1 MEETK
6 VSKREWV
13 KTAAII
19 FLAILLVLTFFSNT
33 IMNATLPE
41 VAAQQIEG
49 GTINAK
55 IRGSGTVGANETY
68 DVTINQTRKIA
79 SVLVKVGQSVN
90 AGDTLFL
97 LEAQESDE
105 VKAAQDELD
114 QLELSYEK
122 SLIDAGNNSAKENHE
137 VQKARDAYNEALAIY
152 HQYSTMDATRLASE
166 QAKAD
171 AAQKAAQANY
181 DSLQEQYTTASSD
194 KTYTDAQAAVTEQTA
209 NIKNYESQVEDYD
222 TQIKDLDNGA
232 STTLSIQ
239 RQIDDKKTE
248 LAQANS
254 DLSRDNVL
262 YQTDYEALKGFVRE
276 VNPSADDT
284 LVENTAAAW
293 AKDTA
298 TLASELIKKYPDLA
312 ENDPDSTVSSS
323 DGGGGTTAFASKTK
337 AEVKAKKWALA
348 YTTITADNEKIKALQ
363 TELDRLNQDYANA
376 QGTVSENRQKL
387 VDKRD
392 EAYRKRNESQNLLNN
407 AQNIVNQYDNNLKA
421 LKASVDQ
428 AKSTLTAAQEAATKL
443 QNAST
448 AAETVKSTKASLE
461 ELLFNQQ
468 LGDSSSLDMQ
478 AAKETIEKKRKALE
492 ELTANADELEVTAK
506 VGGVVASIEV
516 TAGNSIGPDTPLAK
530 LNVADRGYT
539 IKISVTAEQAK
550 RVKVGDKADVVN
562 YWGGNVEAVLE
573 NIARDPN
580 TSGNNLL
587 VFKLTGDVDPD
598 TNLTLSIGQK
608 SASYDALVPNSAVR
622 TDNNGTFVL
631 ALTSKSTPLSTR
643 YTATRVPVQVLAQDD
658 TMSAISGIGAGEF
671 VITTSTKPIEAGTQ
685 VKLADN
691 G

>member
-137 VQKARDAYNEALAIY
+137 VQKARDAYNEALALY
-152 HQYSTMDATRLASE
+152 HQYSTVDASQLA
-166 QAKAD
+166 
-171 AAQKAAQANY
+171 
-181 DSLQEQYTTASSD
+181 
-194 KTYTDAQAAVTEQTA
+194 
-209 NIKNYESQVEDYD
+209 
-222 TQIKDLDNGA
+222 
-232 STTLSIQ
+232 
-239 RQIDDKKTE
+239 
-248 LAQANS
+248 
-254 DLSRDNVL
+254 
-262 YQTDYEALKGFVRE
+262 
-276 VNPSADDT
+276 
-284 LVENTAAAW
+284 
-293 AKDTA
+293 
-298 TLASELIKKYPDLA
+298 A
-312 ENDPDSTVSSS
+312 E
-323 DGGGGTTAFASKTK
+323 KTK
-337 AEVKAKKWALA
+337 AEQQLTLLQQASKVAQEQYDARTAEKSNLENQASELKAQTASLRTILDKQGELDAANNTLKQDEIQYINDYNRVLTIAGQDAQVAMSYARYPETLA
-348 YTTITADNEKIKALQ
+348 QKLEDTDLNGVSTTSVNSVSPLTEDDNTGAGTNPSGGTTITTDPRLKRAQEMAKAYITIATDREKVNSLQ
-363 TELDRLNQDYANA
+363 TEVNRLVEDTSGINSVYEANA
-376 QGTVSENRQKL
+376 MYQSTLSGYNQIQQQLATFDAETQGLKQAADAAAQAVTDQQAVVQKL
-387 VDKRD
+387 TD
-392 EAYRKRNESQNLLNN
+392 AGS
-407 AQNIVNQYDNNLKA
+407 
-421 LKASVDQ
+421 
-428 AKSTLTAAQEAATKL
+428 
-443 QNAST
+443 

-468 LGDSSSLDMQ
+468 LGDSSYLDMQ
-478 AAKETIEKKRKALE
+478 AAKETIEKKKEALAK
-492 ELTANADELEVTAK
+492 LTANADELEVKAK

-587 VFKLTGDVDPD
+587 VFKLTGDVDPN

>member
-79 SVLVKVGQSVN
+79 SVLVKVGQTVN

-97 LEAQESDE
+97 LESQESDE

-122 SLIDAGNNSAKENHE
+122 SLIEAGNTSAKENHE

-209 NIKNYESQVEDYD
+209 NVKSLKASIDEYTQKLRELQTGAPTKTVEQVNTEIQAANDELNRLLTANAAAIAEHEANYKRLSTLAGGRDEVMAAYCNMSDEELAKALGSYTGGETGKDGTVITPATANTDDARAVKAAYAALKDYYAAKSA
-222 TQIKDLDNGA
+222 QEERL
-232 STTLSIQ
+232 TTLQAELEVAQKYTTTAQTIQ
-239 RQIDDKKTE
+239 Q
-248 LAQANS
+248 
-254 DLSRDNVL
+254 
-262 YQTDYEALKGFVRE
+262 YQGKL
-276 VNPSADDT
+276 
-284 LVENTAAAW
+284 NTATY
-293 AKDTA
+293 DLNTA
-298 TLASELIKKYPDLA
+298 
-312 ENDPDSTVSSS
+312 
-323 DGGGGTTAFASKTK
+323 
-337 AEVKAKKWALA
+337 
-348 YTTITADNEKIKALQ
+348 
-363 TELDRLNQDYANA
+363 
-376 QGTVSENRQKL
+376 
-387 VDKRD
+387 
-392 EAYRKRNESQNLLNN
+392 QNTLNN

-448 AAETVKSTKASLE
+448 AAETVKSTKSALE
-461 ELLFNQQ
+461 ELLFTQQ
-468 LGDSSSLDMQ
+468 LGDSSYLDMQ
-478 AAKETIEKKRKALE
+478 AAKENIEKKKEALAK
-492 ELTANADELEVTAK
+492 LTANADELEVKAK
-506 VGGVVASIEV
+506 VGGVIASIEV

-587 VFKLTGDVDPD
+587 VFKLTGDVDPN

>member
-79 SVLVKVGQSVN
+79 SVLVKVGQTVN

-137 VQKARDAYNEALAIY
+137 VQKARDAYNEALALY
-152 HQYSTMDATRLASE
+152 HQYSTVDASQLA
-166 QAKAD
+166 
-171 AAQKAAQANY
+171 
-181 DSLQEQYTTASSD
+181 
-194 KTYTDAQAAVTEQTA
+194 
-209 NIKNYESQVEDYD
+209 
-222 TQIKDLDNGA
+222 
-232 STTLSIQ
+232 
-239 RQIDDKKTE
+239 
-248 LAQANS
+248 
-254 DLSRDNVL
+254 
-262 YQTDYEALKGFVRE
+262 
-276 VNPSADDT
+276 
-284 LVENTAAAW
+284 
-293 AKDTA
+293 
-298 TLASELIKKYPDLA
+298 A
-312 ENDPDSTVSSS
+312 E
-323 DGGGGTTAFASKTK
+323 KTK
-337 AEVKAKKWALA
+337 AEQQLTLLQQASKVAQEQYDARTAEKSNLENQASELKAQTASLRTILDKQGELDAANNTLKQDEIQYINDYNRVLTIAGQDAQVAMSYARYPETLA
-348 YTTITADNEKIKALQ
+348 QKLEDTDLNGVSTTSVNSVSPLTEDDNTGAGTNPSGGTTITTDPRLKRAQEMATAYITIATDREKVNSLQ
-363 TELDRLNQDYANA
+363 TEVNRLVEDTSGINSVYEANA
-376 QGTVSENRQKL
+376 MYQSTLSGYNQIQQQLATFDAETQGLKQAADAAAQAVTDQQAVVQKL
-387 VDKRD
+387 TD
-392 EAYRKRNESQNLLNN
+392 AGS
-407 AQNIVNQYDNNLKA
+407 
-421 LKASVDQ
+421 
-428 AKSTLTAAQEAATKL
+428 
-443 QNAST
+443 

-461 ELLFNQQ
+461 ELLFTQQ
-468 LGDSSSLDMQ
+468 LGDSSYLDMQ
-478 AAKETIEKKRKALE
+478 AAKENIEKKKEALAK
-492 ELTANADELEVTAK
+492 LTANADELEVKAK
-506 VGGVVASIEV
+506 VGGVIASIEV

-580 TSGNNLL
+580 TSGNSLL
-587 VFKLTGDVDPD
+587 VFKLTGDVDPN

-658 TMSAISGIGAGEF
+658 TMSAVSGIGAGEF

>member
-97 LEAQESDE
+97 LESQESDE

-122 SLIDAGNNSAKENHE
+122 SLIDAGNTSAKENHE

-209 NIKNYESQVEDYD
+209 NVKSLKASIDEYTQKLRELQTGAPTKTESEVTAEIGQVQTQLETLLSQNATNIALYETSYLRLSELAGGRADVMKAYYDMPDEQLLEALGKGATQVDVDNIHKAYEN
-222 TQIKDLDNGA
+222 LDNYYTQKA
-232 STTLSIQ
+232 KLDAQMTTL
-239 RQIDDKKTE
+239 REE
-248 LAQANS
+248 LKAAQEYTSTAQAIQE
-254 DLSRDNVL
+254 
-262 YQTDYEALKGFVRE
+262 YQNKL
-276 VNPSADDT
+276 
-284 LVENTAAAW
+284 NTATY
-293 AKDTA
+293 DLNTA
-298 TLASELIKKYPDLA
+298 
-312 ENDPDSTVSSS
+312 
-323 DGGGGTTAFASKTK
+323 
-337 AEVKAKKWALA
+337 
-348 YTTITADNEKIKALQ
+348 
-363 TELDRLNQDYANA
+363 
-376 QGTVSENRQKL
+376 
-387 VDKRD
+387 
-392 EAYRKRNESQNLLNN
+392 QNTLNN

-421 LKASVDQ
+421 LKESVDQ

-443 QNAST
+443 QNAAT
-448 AAETVKSTKASLE
+448 AAETVKSTKSALE
-461 ELLFNQQ
+461 ELLFTQQ
-468 LGDSSSLDMQ
+468 LGDSSYLDMQ
-478 AAKETIEKKRKALE
+478 AAKENIEKKKEALAK
-492 ELTANADELEVTAK
+492 LTANADELEVKAK

-587 VFKLTGDVDPD
+587 VFKLTGDVDPN

>member
-97 LEAQESDE
+97 LESQESDE

-209 NIKNYESQVEDYD
+209 NVKSLKASIDEYTQKLRELQTGAPTKTVDQVQSEIDAANTELTKLLKDNATALAMHEANYKRLSALAGGRNEVMAAYCTMTDEELAKALGSYTGGETGNDGTVITPATVNTDDARAVKAAYAALKDYYAAKSA
-222 TQIKDLDNGA
+222 QEERL
-232 STTLSIQ
+232 TTLQAELEVAQKYTTTAQTIQ
-239 RQIDDKKTE
+239 Q
-248 LAQANS
+248 
-254 DLSRDNVL
+254 
-262 YQTDYEALKGFVRE
+262 YQSKL
-276 VNPSADDT
+276 
-284 LVENTAAAW
+284 NTATY
-293 AKDTA
+293 DLNTA
-298 TLASELIKKYPDLA
+298 
-312 ENDPDSTVSSS
+312 
-323 DGGGGTTAFASKTK
+323 
-337 AEVKAKKWALA
+337 
-348 YTTITADNEKIKALQ
+348 
-363 TELDRLNQDYANA
+363 
-376 QGTVSENRQKL
+376 
-387 VDKRD
+387 
-392 EAYRKRNESQNLLNN
+392 QNTLNN

-448 AAETVKSTKASLE
+448 AAETVKSTKSALE
-461 ELLFNQQ
+461 ELLFTQQ
-468 LGDSSSLDMQ
+468 LGDSSYLDMQ
-478 AAKETIEKKRKALE
+478 AAKENIEKKKEALAK
-492 ELTANADELEVTAK
+492 LTANADELEVKAK
-506 VGGVVASIEV
+506 VGGVIASIEV

-587 VFKLTGDVDPD
+587 VFKLTGDVDPN

-658 TMSAISGIGAGEF
+658 TMSAVSGIGAGEF

>member
-122 SLIDAGNNSAKENHE
+122 SLIDAGNTSAKENHE

-194 KTYTDAQAAVTEQTA
+194 KTYTDAQAAVSEQTA
-209 NIKNYESQVEDYD
+209 NVKSLKASIDEYTQKLRELQTGAPTKTVDQVQSEIDAANTELTKLLKDNATALAMHEANYKRLSALAGGRNEVMAAYCTMTDEELAKALGSYTGGETGNDGTVITPATVNTDDARAVKAAYAALKDYYAAKSA
-222 TQIKDLDNGA
+222 QEERL
-232 STTLSIQ
+232 TTLQ
-239 RQIDDKKTE
+239 AE
-248 LAQANS
+248 LEVAQKYTTTAQT
-254 DLSRDNVL
+254 VQQ
-262 YQTDYEALKGFVRE
+262 YQSKL
-276 VNPSADDT
+276 
-284 LVENTAAAW
+284 NTATY
-293 AKDTA
+293 D
-298 TLASELIKKYPDLA
+298 
-312 ENDPDSTVSSS
+312 
-323 DGGGGTTAFASKTK
+323 
-337 AEVKAKKWALA
+337 
-348 YTTITADNEKIKALQ
+348 LQ
-363 TELDRLNQDYANA
+363 TA
-376 QGTVSENRQKL
+376 QNT
-387 VDKRD
+387 
-392 EAYRKRNESQNLLNN
+392 LNN

-443 QNAST
+443 QNAAT
-448 AAETVKSTKASLE
+448 AAETVKSTKSALE

-468 LGDSSSLDMQ
+468 LGDSSYLDMQ
-478 AAKETIEKKRKALE
+478 AAKENIEKKKEALAK
-492 ELTANADELEVTAK
+492 LTANADELEVTAK

-587 VFKLTGDVDPD
+587 VFKLTGDVDPN

>member
-97 LEAQESDE
+97 LESQESDE

-122 SLIDAGNNSAKENHE
+122 SLIDAGNTSAKENHE
-137 VQKARDAYNEALAIY
+137 VQKARDAYNEALALY
-152 HQYSTMDATRLASE
+152 HQYSTVDASQLA
-166 QAKAD
+166 
-171 AAQKAAQANY
+171 
-181 DSLQEQYTTASSD
+181 
-194 KTYTDAQAAVTEQTA
+194 
-209 NIKNYESQVEDYD
+209 
-222 TQIKDLDNGA
+222 
-232 STTLSIQ
+232 
-239 RQIDDKKTE
+239 
-248 LAQANS
+248 
-254 DLSRDNVL
+254 
-262 YQTDYEALKGFVRE
+262 
-276 VNPSADDT
+276 
-284 LVENTAAAW
+284 
-293 AKDTA
+293 
-298 TLASELIKKYPDLA
+298 A
-312 ENDPDSTVSSS
+312 E
-323 DGGGGTTAFASKTK
+323 KTK
-337 AEVKAKKWALA
+337 AEQQLTLLQQASKVAQEQYDARTAEKSNLENQASELKAQTASLRTILDKQGELDAANNTLKQDEIQYINDYNRVLTIAGQDAQVAMSYARYPETLA
-348 YTTITADNEKIKALQ
+348 QKLEDTDLNGVSTTSVNSVSPLTEDDNTGAGTNPSGGTTITTDPRLKRAQEMAKAYITIATDREKVNSLQ
-363 TELDRLNQDYANA
+363 TEVNRLVEDTSGVNSVYEANA
-376 QGTVSENRQKL
+376 MYQSTLSGYNQIQQQLATFDAETQGLKQAADAAAQAVTDQQAVVQKL
-387 VDKRD
+387 TD
-392 EAYRKRNESQNLLNN
+392 AGS
-407 AQNIVNQYDNNLKA
+407 
-421 LKASVDQ
+421 
-428 AKSTLTAAQEAATKL
+428 
-443 QNAST
+443 
-448 AAETVKSTKASLE
+448 AAETVKSTKSALE
-461 ELLFNQQ
+461 ELLFTQQ
-468 LGDSSSLDMQ
+468 LGDSSYLDMQ
-478 AAKETIEKKRKALE
+478 AAKENIEKKKEALAK
-492 ELTANADELEVTAK
+492 LTANADELEVTAK

-516 TAGNSIGPDTPLAK
+516 TAGNSIGPDAPLAK

-587 VFKLTGDVDPD
+587 VFKLTGDVDPN

-658 TMSAISGIGAGEF
+658 TMSAVSGIGAGEF

>member
-97 LEAQESDE
+97 LESQESDE

-137 VQKARDAYNEALAIY
+137 VQKARDAYNEALALY
-152 HQYSTMDATRLASE
+152 HQYSTVDASQLA
-166 QAKAD
+166 
-171 AAQKAAQANY
+171 
-181 DSLQEQYTTASSD
+181 
-194 KTYTDAQAAVTEQTA
+194 
-209 NIKNYESQVEDYD
+209 
-222 TQIKDLDNGA
+222 
-232 STTLSIQ
+232 
-239 RQIDDKKTE
+239 
-248 LAQANS
+248 
-254 DLSRDNVL
+254 
-262 YQTDYEALKGFVRE
+262 
-276 VNPSADDT
+276 
-284 LVENTAAAW
+284 
-293 AKDTA
+293 
-298 TLASELIKKYPDLA
+298 A
-312 ENDPDSTVSSS
+312 E
-323 DGGGGTTAFASKTK
+323 KTK
-337 AEVKAKKWALA
+337 AEQQLTLLQQASKVAQEQYDARTAEKSNLENQASELKAQTASLRTILDKQGELDAANNTLKQDEIQYINDYNRVLTIAGQDAQVAMSYARYPETLA
-348 YTTITADNEKIKALQ
+348 QKLEDTDLNGVSTTSVNSVSPLTEDDNTGAGTNPSGGTTITTDPRLKRAQEMAKAYITIATDREKVNSLQ
-363 TELDRLNQDYANA
+363 TEVNRLVEDTSGINSVYEANA
-376 QGTVSENRQKL
+376 MYQSTLSGYNQIQQQLATFDAETQGLKQAADAAAQAVTDQQAVVQKL
-387 VDKRD
+387 TD
-392 EAYRKRNESQNLLNN
+392 AGS
-407 AQNIVNQYDNNLKA
+407 
-421 LKASVDQ
+421 
-428 AKSTLTAAQEAATKL
+428 
-443 QNAST
+443 

-461 ELLFNQQ
+461 ELLFTQQ
-468 LGDSSSLDMQ
+468 LGDSSYLDMQ
-478 AAKETIEKKRKALE
+478 AAKENIEKKKEALAK
-492 ELTANADELEVTAK
+492 LTANADELEVKAK
-506 VGGVVASIEV
+506 VGGVIASIEV

-587 VFKLTGDVDPD
+587 VFKLTGDVDPN

-658 TMSAISGIGAGEF
+658 TMSALSGIGAGEF

>member
-97 LEAQESDE
+97 LESQESDE

-137 VQKARDAYNEALAIY
+137 VQKARDAYNEALALY
-152 HQYSTMDATRLASE
+152 HQYSTVDASQLA
-166 QAKAD
+166 
-171 AAQKAAQANY
+171 
-181 DSLQEQYTTASSD
+181 
-194 KTYTDAQAAVTEQTA
+194 
-209 NIKNYESQVEDYD
+209 
-222 TQIKDLDNGA
+222 
-232 STTLSIQ
+232 
-239 RQIDDKKTE
+239 
-248 LAQANS
+248 
-254 DLSRDNVL
+254 
-262 YQTDYEALKGFVRE
+262 
-276 VNPSADDT
+276 
-284 LVENTAAAW
+284 
-293 AKDTA
+293 
-298 TLASELIKKYPDLA
+298 A
-312 ENDPDSTVSSS
+312 E
-323 DGGGGTTAFASKTK
+323 KTK
-337 AEVKAKKWALA
+337 AEQQLTLLQQASKVAQEQYDARTAEKSNLENQASELKAQTASLRTILDKQGELDAANNTLKQDEIQYINDYNRVLTIAGQDAQVAMSYARYPETLA
-348 YTTITADNEKIKALQ
+348 QKLEDTDLNGVSTTSMNSVSPLTEDNNTGAGTNPSGGTTITTDPRLKRAQEMAKAYITIATDREKVNSLQ
-363 TELDRLNQDYANA
+363 TEVNRLVEDTSGINSVYEANA
-376 QGTVSENRQKL
+376 MYQSTLSGYNQIQQQLATFDAETQGLKQAADAAAQAVTDQQAVVQKL
-387 VDKRD
+387 TD
-392 EAYRKRNESQNLLNN
+392 AGS
-407 AQNIVNQYDNNLKA
+407 
-421 LKASVDQ
+421 
-428 AKSTLTAAQEAATKL
+428 
-443 QNAST
+443 

-468 LGDSSSLDMQ
+468 LGDSSYLDMQ
-478 AAKETIEKKRKALE
+478 AAKETIEKKKEALAK
-492 ELTANADELEVTAK
+492 LTANADELEVTAK
-506 VGGVVASIEV
+506 VGGVIASIEV

-587 VFKLTGDVDPD
+587 VFKLTGDVDPN

>member
-137 VQKARDAYNEALAIY
+137 VQKARDAYNEALALY
-152 HQYSTMDATRLASE
+152 HQYSTVDASQLA
-166 QAKAD
+166 
-171 AAQKAAQANY
+171 
-181 DSLQEQYTTASSD
+181 
-194 KTYTDAQAAVTEQTA
+194 
-209 NIKNYESQVEDYD
+209 
-222 TQIKDLDNGA
+222 
-232 STTLSIQ
+232 
-239 RQIDDKKTE
+239 
-248 LAQANS
+248 
-254 DLSRDNVL
+254 
-262 YQTDYEALKGFVRE
+262 
-276 VNPSADDT
+276 
-284 LVENTAAAW
+284 
-293 AKDTA
+293 
-298 TLASELIKKYPDLA
+298 A
-312 ENDPDSTVSSS
+312 E
-323 DGGGGTTAFASKTK
+323 KTK
-337 AEVKAKKWALA
+337 AEQQLTLLQQASKVAQEQYDARTAEKSNLENQASELKAQTASLRTILDKQGELDAANNTLKQDEIQYINDYNRVLTIAGQDAQVAMSYARYPETLA
-348 YTTITADNEKIKALQ
+348 QKLEDTDLNGVSTTSVNSVSPLTEDDNTGAGTNPSGGTTITTDPRLKRAQEMAKAYITIATDREKVNSLQ
-363 TELDRLNQDYANA
+363 TEVNRLVEDTSGISSVYEANA
-376 QGTVSENRQKL
+376 MYQSTLSGYNQIQQQLATFDAETQGLKQAADAAAQAVTDQQAVVQKL
-387 VDKRD
+387 TD
-392 EAYRKRNESQNLLNN
+392 AGS
-407 AQNIVNQYDNNLKA
+407 
-421 LKASVDQ
+421 
-428 AKSTLTAAQEAATKL
+428 
-443 QNAST
+443 
-448 AAETVKSTKASLE
+448 AAETVKSTKSALE
-461 ELLFNQQ
+461 ELLFTQQ
-468 LGDSSSLDMQ
+468 LGDSSYLDMQ
-478 AAKETIEKKRKALE
+478 AAKENIEKKKEALAK
-492 ELTANADELEVTAK
+492 LTANADELEVKAK

-587 VFKLTGDVDPD
+587 VFKLTGDVDPN

>member
-97 LEAQESDE
+97 LESQESDE

-209 NIKNYESQVEDYD
+209 NVKSLKASIDEYTQKLRELQTGAPTKTVDQVQSEIDAANTELTKLLKDNATALAMHEANYKRLSALAGGRNEVMAAYCTMTDEELAKALGSYTGGETGNDGTVITPATVNTDDARAVKAAYAALKDYYAAKSA
-222 TQIKDLDNGA
+222 QEERL
-232 STTLSIQ
+232 TTLQAELEVAQKYTTTAQTIQ
-239 RQIDDKKTE
+239 Q
-248 LAQANS
+248 
-254 DLSRDNVL
+254 
-262 YQTDYEALKGFVRE
+262 YQSKL
-276 VNPSADDT
+276 
-284 LVENTAAAW
+284 NTATY
-293 AKDTA
+293 DLNTA
-298 TLASELIKKYPDLA
+298 
-312 ENDPDSTVSSS
+312 
-323 DGGGGTTAFASKTK
+323 
-337 AEVKAKKWALA
+337 
-348 YTTITADNEKIKALQ
+348 
-363 TELDRLNQDYANA
+363 
-376 QGTVSENRQKL
+376 
-387 VDKRD
+387 
-392 EAYRKRNESQNLLNN
+392 QNTLNN

-448 AAETVKSTKASLE
+448 AAETVKSTKSALE
-461 ELLFNQQ
+461 ELLFTQQ
-468 LGDSSSLDMQ
+468 LGDSSYLDMQ
-478 AAKETIEKKRKALE
+478 AAKENIEKKKEALAK
-492 ELTANADELEVTAK
+492 LTANADELEVKAK
-506 VGGVVASIEV
+506 VGGVIASIEV

-587 VFKLTGDVDPD
+587 VFKLTGDVDPN

>member
-97 LEAQESDE
+97 LESQESDE

-137 VQKARDAYNEALAIY
+137 VQKARDAYNEALALY
-152 HQYSTMDATRLASE
+152 HQYSTVDASQLA
-166 QAKAD
+166 
-171 AAQKAAQANY
+171 
-181 DSLQEQYTTASSD
+181 
-194 KTYTDAQAAVTEQTA
+194 
-209 NIKNYESQVEDYD
+209 
-222 TQIKDLDNGA
+222 
-232 STTLSIQ
+232 
-239 RQIDDKKTE
+239 
-248 LAQANS
+248 
-254 DLSRDNVL
+254 
-262 YQTDYEALKGFVRE
+262 
-276 VNPSADDT
+276 
-284 LVENTAAAW
+284 
-293 AKDTA
+293 
-298 TLASELIKKYPDLA
+298 A
-312 ENDPDSTVSSS
+312 E
-323 DGGGGTTAFASKTK
+323 KTK
-337 AEVKAKKWALA
+337 AEQQLTLLQQASKVAQEQYDARTAEKSNLENQASELKAQTASLRTILDKQGELDAANNTLKQDEIQYINDYNRVLTIAGQDAQVAMSYARYPETLA
-348 YTTITADNEKIKALQ
+348 QKLEDTDLNGVSTTSVNSVSPLTEDDNTGAGTNPSGGTTITTDPRLKRAQEMAKAYITIATDREKVNSLQ
-363 TELDRLNQDYANA
+363 TEVNRLVEDTSGINSVYEANA
-376 QGTVSENRQKL
+376 MYQSTLSGYNQIQQQLATFDAETQGLKQAADAAAQAVTDQQAVVQKL
-387 VDKRD
+387 TD
-392 EAYRKRNESQNLLNN
+392 AGS
-407 AQNIVNQYDNNLKA
+407 
-421 LKASVDQ
+421 
-428 AKSTLTAAQEAATKL
+428 
-443 QNAST
+443 

-468 LGDSSSLDMQ
+468 LGDSSYLDMQ
-478 AAKETIEKKRKALE
+478 AAKENIEKKKEALAK
-492 ELTANADELEVTAK
+492 LTANADELEVTAK
-506 VGGVVASIEV
+506 VGGVIASIEV

-587 VFKLTGDVDPD
+587 VFKLTGDVDPN

>member
-122 SLIDAGNNSAKENHE
+122 SLVDAGNNSAKENHE
-137 VQKARDAYNEALAIY
+137 VQKARDAYNEALALY
-152 HQYSTMDATRLASE
+152 HQYSTVDASQLA
-166 QAKAD
+166 
-171 AAQKAAQANY
+171 
-181 DSLQEQYTTASSD
+181 
-194 KTYTDAQAAVTEQTA
+194 
-209 NIKNYESQVEDYD
+209 
-222 TQIKDLDNGA
+222 
-232 STTLSIQ
+232 
-239 RQIDDKKTE
+239 
-248 LAQANS
+248 
-254 DLSRDNVL
+254 
-262 YQTDYEALKGFVRE
+262 
-276 VNPSADDT
+276 
-284 LVENTAAAW
+284 
-293 AKDTA
+293 
-298 TLASELIKKYPDLA
+298 A
-312 ENDPDSTVSSS
+312 E
-323 DGGGGTTAFASKTK
+323 KTK
-337 AEVKAKKWALA
+337 AEQQLTLLQQASKVAQEQYDARTAEKSNLENQASELKAQTASLRTILDKQGELDAANNTLKQDEIQYINDYNRVLTIAGQDAQVAMSYARYPETLA
-348 YTTITADNEKIKALQ
+348 QKLEDTDLNGVSTTSMNSVSPLTEDNNTGAGTNPSGGTTITTDPRLKRAQEMAKAYITIATDREKVNSLQ
-363 TELDRLNQDYANA
+363 TEVNRLVEDTSGINSVYEANA
-376 QGTVSENRQKL
+376 MYQSTLSGYNQIQQQLATFDAETQGLKQAADAAAQAVTDQQAVVQKL
-387 VDKRD
+387 TD
-392 EAYRKRNESQNLLNN
+392 AGS
-407 AQNIVNQYDNNLKA
+407 
-421 LKASVDQ
+421 
-428 AKSTLTAAQEAATKL
+428 
-443 QNAST
+443 

-468 LGDSSSLDMQ
+468 LGDSSYLDMQ
-478 AAKETIEKKRKALE
+478 AAKENIEKKKEALAK
-492 ELTANADELEVTAK
+492 LTANADELEVKAK
-506 VGGVVASIEV
+506 VGGVIASIEV

-587 VFKLTGDVDPD
+587 VFKLTGDVDPN

>member
-122 SLIDAGNNSAKENHE
+122 SLIEAGNTSAKENHE
-137 VQKARDAYNEALAIY
+137 VQKARDAYNEALALY
-152 HQYSTMDATRLASE
+152 HQYSTVDASQLA
-166 QAKAD
+166 
-171 AAQKAAQANY
+171 
-181 DSLQEQYTTASSD
+181 
-194 KTYTDAQAAVTEQTA
+194 
-209 NIKNYESQVEDYD
+209 
-222 TQIKDLDNGA
+222 
-232 STTLSIQ
+232 
-239 RQIDDKKTE
+239 
-248 LAQANS
+248 
-254 DLSRDNVL
+254 
-262 YQTDYEALKGFVRE
+262 
-276 VNPSADDT
+276 
-284 LVENTAAAW
+284 
-293 AKDTA
+293 
-298 TLASELIKKYPDLA
+298 A
-312 ENDPDSTVSSS
+312 E
-323 DGGGGTTAFASKTK
+323 KTK
-337 AEVKAKKWALA
+337 AEQQLTLLQQASKVAQEQYDARTAEKSNLENQASELKAQTASLRTILDKQGELDAANNTLKQDEIQYINDYNRVLTIAGQDAQVAMSYARYPETLA
-348 YTTITADNEKIKALQ
+348 QKLEDTDLNGVSTTSVNSVSPLTEDDNTGAGTNPSGGTTITTDPRLKRAQEMAKAYITIATDREKVNSLQ
-363 TELDRLNQDYANA
+363 TEVNRLVEDTSGINSVYEANA
-376 QGTVSENRQKL
+376 MYQSTLSGYNQIQQQLATFDAETQGLKQAADAAAQAVTDQQAVVQKL
-387 VDKRD
+387 TD
-392 EAYRKRNESQNLLNN
+392 AGS
-407 AQNIVNQYDNNLKA
+407 
-421 LKASVDQ
+421 
-428 AKSTLTAAQEAATKL
+428 
-443 QNAST
+443 

-461 ELLFNQQ
+461 ELLFTQQ
-468 LGDSSSLDMQ
+468 LGDSSYLDMQ
-478 AAKETIEKKRKALE
+478 AAKENIEKKKEALAK
-492 ELTANADELEVTAK
+492 LTANADELEVKAK

-587 VFKLTGDVDPD
+587 VFKLTGDVDPN

>member
-97 LEAQESDE
+97 LESQESDE

-137 VQKARDAYNEALAIY
+137 VQKARDAYNEALALY
-152 HQYSTMDATRLASE
+152 HQYSTVDASQLA
-166 QAKAD
+166 
-171 AAQKAAQANY
+171 
-181 DSLQEQYTTASSD
+181 
-194 KTYTDAQAAVTEQTA
+194 
-209 NIKNYESQVEDYD
+209 
-222 TQIKDLDNGA
+222 
-232 STTLSIQ
+232 
-239 RQIDDKKTE
+239 
-248 LAQANS
+248 
-254 DLSRDNVL
+254 
-262 YQTDYEALKGFVRE
+262 
-276 VNPSADDT
+276 
-284 LVENTAAAW
+284 
-293 AKDTA
+293 
-298 TLASELIKKYPDLA
+298 A
-312 ENDPDSTVSSS
+312 E
-323 DGGGGTTAFASKTK
+323 KTK
-337 AEVKAKKWALA
+337 AEQQLTLLQQASKVAQEQYDARTAEKSNLENQASELKAQTASLRTILDKQGELDAANNTLKQDEIQYINDYNRVLTIAGQDAQVAMSYARYPETLA
-348 YTTITADNEKIKALQ
+348 QKLEDTDLNGVSTTSVNSVSPLTEDDNTGAGTNPSGGTTITTDPRLKRAQEMAKAYITIATDREKVNSLQ
-363 TELDRLNQDYANA
+363 TEVNRLVEDTSGVNSVYEANA
-376 QGTVSENRQKL
+376 MYQSTLSGYNQIQQQLATFDAETQGLKQAADAAAQAVTDQQAVVQKL
-387 VDKRD
+387 TD
-392 EAYRKRNESQNLLNN
+392 AGS
-407 AQNIVNQYDNNLKA
+407 
-421 LKASVDQ
+421 
-428 AKSTLTAAQEAATKL
+428 
-443 QNAST
+443 
-448 AAETVKSTKASLE
+448 AAETVKSTKSALE
-461 ELLFNQQ
+461 ELLFTQQ
-468 LGDSSSLDMQ
+468 LGDSSYLDMQ
-478 AAKETIEKKRKALE
+478 AAKENIEKKKEALAK
-492 ELTANADELEVTAK
+492 LTANADELEVKAK
-506 VGGVVASIEV
+506 VGGVIASIEV

-587 VFKLTGDVDPD
+587 VFKLTGDVDPN

>member
-122 SLIDAGNNSAKENHE
+122 SLIDAGNTSAKENHE
-137 VQKARDAYNEALAIY
+137 VQKARDAYNEALALY
-152 HQYSTMDATRLASE
+152 HQYSTVDASQLA
-166 QAKAD
+166 
-171 AAQKAAQANY
+171 
-181 DSLQEQYTTASSD
+181 
-194 KTYTDAQAAVTEQTA
+194 
-209 NIKNYESQVEDYD
+209 
-222 TQIKDLDNGA
+222 
-232 STTLSIQ
+232 
-239 RQIDDKKTE
+239 
-248 LAQANS
+248 
-254 DLSRDNVL
+254 
-262 YQTDYEALKGFVRE
+262 
-276 VNPSADDT
+276 
-284 LVENTAAAW
+284 
-293 AKDTA
+293 
-298 TLASELIKKYPDLA
+298 A
-312 ENDPDSTVSSS
+312 E
-323 DGGGGTTAFASKTK
+323 KTK
-337 AEVKAKKWALA
+337 AEQQLTLLQQASKVAQEQYDARTAEKSNLENQASELKAQTASLRTILDKQGELDAANNTLKQDEIQYINDYNRVLTIAGQDAQVAMSYARYPETLA
-348 YTTITADNEKIKALQ
+348 QKLEDTDLNGVSTTSVNSVSPLTEDDNTGAGTNPSGGTTITTDPRLKRAQEMAKAYITIATDREKVNSLQ
-363 TELDRLNQDYANA
+363 TEVNRLVEDTSGVNSVYEANA
-376 QGTVSENRQKL
+376 MYQSTLSGYNQIQQQLATFDAETQGLKQAADAAAQAVTDQQAVVQKL
-387 VDKRD
+387 TD
-392 EAYRKRNESQNLLNN
+392 AGS
-407 AQNIVNQYDNNLKA
+407 
-421 LKASVDQ
+421 
-428 AKSTLTAAQEAATKL
+428 
-443 QNAST
+443 
-448 AAETVKSTKASLE
+448 AAETVKSTKSALE
-461 ELLFNQQ
+461 ELLFTQQ
-468 LGDSSSLDMQ
+468 LGDSSYLDMQ
-478 AAKETIEKKRKALE
+478 AAKENIEKKKEALAK
-492 ELTANADELEVTAK
+492 LTANADELEVKAK
-506 VGGVVASIEV
+506 VGGVIASIEV

-587 VFKLTGDVDPD
+587 VFKLTGDVDPN

>member
-137 VQKARDAYNEALAIY
+137 VQKARDAYNEALALY
-152 HQYSTMDATRLASE
+152 HQYSTVDASQLA
-166 QAKAD
+166 
-171 AAQKAAQANY
+171 
-181 DSLQEQYTTASSD
+181 
-194 KTYTDAQAAVTEQTA
+194 
-209 NIKNYESQVEDYD
+209 
-222 TQIKDLDNGA
+222 
-232 STTLSIQ
+232 
-239 RQIDDKKTE
+239 
-248 LAQANS
+248 
-254 DLSRDNVL
+254 
-262 YQTDYEALKGFVRE
+262 
-276 VNPSADDT
+276 
-284 LVENTAAAW
+284 
-293 AKDTA
+293 
-298 TLASELIKKYPDLA
+298 A
-312 ENDPDSTVSSS
+312 E
-323 DGGGGTTAFASKTK
+323 KTK
-337 AEVKAKKWALA
+337 AEQQLTLLQQASKVAQEQYDARTAEKSNLENQASELKAQTASLRTILDKQGELDAANNTLKQDEIQYINDYNRVLTIAGQDAQVAMSYARYPETLA
-348 YTTITADNEKIKALQ
+348 QKLEDTDLNGVSTTSMNSVSPLTEDNNTGAGTNPSGGTTITTDPRLKRAQEMAKAYITIATDREKVNSLQ
-363 TELDRLNQDYANA
+363 TEVNRLVEDTSGINSVYEANA
-376 QGTVSENRQKL
+376 MYQSTLSGYNQIQQQLATFDAETQGLKQAADAAAQAVTDQQAVVQKL
-387 VDKRD
+387 TD
-392 EAYRKRNESQNLLNN
+392 AGS
-407 AQNIVNQYDNNLKA
+407 
-421 LKASVDQ
+421 
-428 AKSTLTAAQEAATKL
+428 
-443 QNAST
+443 
-448 AAETVKSTKASLE
+448 AAETVKSTKSALE
-461 ELLFNQQ
+461 ELLFTQQ
-468 LGDSSSLDMQ
+468 LGDSSYLDMQ
-478 AAKETIEKKRKALE
+478 AAKENIEKKKEALAK
-492 ELTANADELEVTAK
+492 LTANADELEVKAK
-506 VGGVVASIEV
+506 VGGVIASIEV

-587 VFKLTGDVDPD
+587 VFKLTGDVDPN

>member
-97 LEAQESDE
+97 LESQESDE

-137 VQKARDAYNEALAIY
+137 VQKARDAYNEALALY
-152 HQYSTMDATRLASE
+152 HQYSTVDASQLA
-166 QAKAD
+166 
-171 AAQKAAQANY
+171 
-181 DSLQEQYTTASSD
+181 
-194 KTYTDAQAAVTEQTA
+194 
-209 NIKNYESQVEDYD
+209 
-222 TQIKDLDNGA
+222 
-232 STTLSIQ
+232 
-239 RQIDDKKTE
+239 
-248 LAQANS
+248 
-254 DLSRDNVL
+254 
-262 YQTDYEALKGFVRE
+262 
-276 VNPSADDT
+276 
-284 LVENTAAAW
+284 
-293 AKDTA
+293 
-298 TLASELIKKYPDLA
+298 A
-312 ENDPDSTVSSS
+312 E
-323 DGGGGTTAFASKTK
+323 KTK
-337 AEVKAKKWALA
+337 AEQQLTLLQQASKVAQEQYDARTAEKSNLENQASELKAQTASLRTILDKQGELDAANNTLKQDEIQYINDYNRVLTIAGQDAQVAMSYARYPETLA
-348 YTTITADNEKIKALQ
+348 QKLEDTDLNGVSTTSVNSVSPLTEDDNTGAGTNPSGGTTITTDPRLKRAQEMAKAYITIATDREKVNSLQ
-363 TELDRLNQDYANA
+363 TEVNRLVEDTSGINSVYEANA
-376 QGTVSENRQKL
+376 MYQSTLSGYNQIQQQLATFDAETQGLKQAADAAAQAVTDQQAVVQKL
-387 VDKRD
+387 TD
-392 EAYRKRNESQNLLNN
+392 AGS
-407 AQNIVNQYDNNLKA
+407 
-421 LKASVDQ
+421 
-428 AKSTLTAAQEAATKL
+428 
-443 QNAST
+443 
-448 AAETVKSTKASLE
+448 AAETVKSTKSALE
-461 ELLFNQQ
+461 ELLFTQQ
-468 LGDSSSLDMQ
+468 LGDSSYLDMQ
-478 AAKETIEKKRKALE
+478 AAKENIEKKKEALAK
-492 ELTANADELEVTAK
+492 LTANADELEVKAK

-587 VFKLTGDVDPD
+587 VFKLTGDVDPN

-608 SASYDALVPNSAVR
+608 SANYDALVPNSAVR
-622 TDNNGTFVL
+622 TDNNGSFVL

>member
-122 SLIDAGNNSAKENHE
+122 SLIEAGNTSAKENHE
-137 VQKARDAYNEALAIY
+137 VQKARDAYNEALALY
-152 HQYSTMDATRLASE
+152 HQYSTVDASQLA
-166 QAKAD
+166 
-171 AAQKAAQANY
+171 
-181 DSLQEQYTTASSD
+181 
-194 KTYTDAQAAVTEQTA
+194 
-209 NIKNYESQVEDYD
+209 
-222 TQIKDLDNGA
+222 
-232 STTLSIQ
+232 
-239 RQIDDKKTE
+239 
-248 LAQANS
+248 
-254 DLSRDNVL
+254 
-262 YQTDYEALKGFVRE
+262 
-276 VNPSADDT
+276 
-284 LVENTAAAW
+284 
-293 AKDTA
+293 
-298 TLASELIKKYPDLA
+298 A
-312 ENDPDSTVSSS
+312 E
-323 DGGGGTTAFASKTK
+323 KTK
-337 AEVKAKKWALA
+337 AEQQLTLLQQASKVAQEQYDARTAEKSNLENQASELKAQTASLRTILDKQGELDAANNTLKQDEIQYINDYNRVLTIAGQDAQVAMSYARYPETLA
-348 YTTITADNEKIKALQ
+348 QKLEDTDLNGVSTTSMNSVSPLTEDNNTGAGTNPSGGTTITTDPRLKRAQEMATAYITIATDREKVNSLQ
-363 TELDRLNQDYANA
+363 TEVNRLVEDTSGINSVYEANA
-376 QGTVSENRQKL
+376 MYQSTLSGYNQIQQQLATFDAETQGLKQAADAAAQAVTDQQAVVQKL
-387 VDKRD
+387 TD
-392 EAYRKRNESQNLLNN
+392 AGS
-407 AQNIVNQYDNNLKA
+407 
-421 LKASVDQ
+421 
-428 AKSTLTAAQEAATKL
+428 
-443 QNAST
+443 

-461 ELLFNQQ
+461 ELLFTQQ
-468 LGDSSSLDMQ
+468 LGDSSYLDMQ
-478 AAKETIEKKRKALE
+478 AAKENIEKKKEALAK
-492 ELTANADELEVTAK
+492 LTANADELEVKAK

-516 TAGNSIGPDTPLAK
+516 TAGNSIGPDAPLAK

-587 VFKLTGDVDPD
+587 VFKLTGDVDPN

>member
-122 SLIDAGNNSAKENHE
+122 SLIDAGNTSAKENHE
-137 VQKARDAYNEALAIY
+137 VQKSRDAYNEALALY
-152 HQYSTMDATRLASE
+152 HQYSTVDASQLA
-166 QAKAD
+166 
-171 AAQKAAQANY
+171 
-181 DSLQEQYTTASSD
+181 
-194 KTYTDAQAAVTEQTA
+194 
-209 NIKNYESQVEDYD
+209 
-222 TQIKDLDNGA
+222 
-232 STTLSIQ
+232 
-239 RQIDDKKTE
+239 
-248 LAQANS
+248 
-254 DLSRDNVL
+254 
-262 YQTDYEALKGFVRE
+262 
-276 VNPSADDT
+276 
-284 LVENTAAAW
+284 
-293 AKDTA
+293 
-298 TLASELIKKYPDLA
+298 A
-312 ENDPDSTVSSS
+312 E
-323 DGGGGTTAFASKTK
+323 KTK
-337 AEVKAKKWALA
+337 AEQQLTLLQQASKVAQEQYDARTAEKSNLENQASELKAQTASLRTILDKQGELDAANNTLKQDEIQYLNDYNRVLTIAGQDAQVAMSYARYPETLA
-348 YTTITADNEKIKALQ
+348 QKLEDTDLNGVSTTSMNSVSPLTEDNNTGAGTNPSGGTTITTDPRLKRAQEMATAYITIATDREKVNSLQ
-363 TELDRLNQDYANA
+363 TEVNRLVEDTSGINSVYEANA
-376 QGTVSENRQKL
+376 MYQSTLSGYNQIQQQLATFDAETQGLKQAADAAAQAVTDQQAVVQKL
-387 VDKRD
+387 TD
-392 EAYRKRNESQNLLNN
+392 AGS
-407 AQNIVNQYDNNLKA
+407 
-421 LKASVDQ
+421 
-428 AKSTLTAAQEAATKL
+428 
-443 QNAST
+443 
-448 AAETVKSTKASLE
+448 AAETVKSTKSALE
-461 ELLFNQQ
+461 ELLFTQQ
-468 LGDSSSLDMQ
+468 LGDSSYLDMQ
-478 AAKETIEKKRKALE
+478 AAKENMEKKKEALAK
-492 ELTANADELEVTAK
+492 LTANADELEVKAK

-587 VFKLTGDVDPD
+587 VFKLTGDVDPN

-658 TMSAISGIGAGEF
+658 TMSAVSGIGAGEF

>member
-122 SLIDAGNNSAKENHE
+122 SLIEAGNTSAKENHE
-137 VQKARDAYNEALAIY
+137 VQKARDAYNEALALY
-152 HQYSTMDATRLASE
+152 HQYSTVDASQLA
-166 QAKAD
+166 
-171 AAQKAAQANY
+171 
-181 DSLQEQYTTASSD
+181 
-194 KTYTDAQAAVTEQTA
+194 
-209 NIKNYESQVEDYD
+209 
-222 TQIKDLDNGA
+222 
-232 STTLSIQ
+232 
-239 RQIDDKKTE
+239 
-248 LAQANS
+248 
-254 DLSRDNVL
+254 
-262 YQTDYEALKGFVRE
+262 
-276 VNPSADDT
+276 
-284 LVENTAAAW
+284 
-293 AKDTA
+293 
-298 TLASELIKKYPDLA
+298 A
-312 ENDPDSTVSSS
+312 E
-323 DGGGGTTAFASKTK
+323 KTK
-337 AEVKAKKWALA
+337 AEQQLTLLQQASKVAQEQYDARTAEKSNLENQASELKAQTASLRTILDKQGELDAANNTLKQDEIQYINDYNRVLTIAGQDAQVAMSYARYPETLA
-348 YTTITADNEKIKALQ
+348 QKLEDTDLNGVSTTSVNSVSPLTEDDNTGAGTNPSGGTTITTDPRLKRAQEMAKAYITIATDREKVNSLQ
-363 TELDRLNQDYANA
+363 TEVNRLVEDTSGISSVYEANA
-376 QGTVSENRQKL
+376 MYQSTLSGYNQIQQQLATFDAETQGLKQAADAAAQAVTDQQAVVQKL
-387 VDKRD
+387 TD
-392 EAYRKRNESQNLLNN
+392 AGS
-407 AQNIVNQYDNNLKA
+407 
-421 LKASVDQ
+421 
-428 AKSTLTAAQEAATKL
+428 
-443 QNAST
+443 
-448 AAETVKSTKASLE
+448 AAETVKSTKSALE
-461 ELLFNQQ
+461 ELLFTQQ
-468 LGDSSSLDMQ
+468 LGDSSYLDMQ
-478 AAKETIEKKRKALE
+478 AAKENIEKKKEALAK
-492 ELTANADELEVTAK
+492 LTANADELEVKAK

-587 VFKLTGDVDPD
+587 VFKLTGDVDPN

>member
-122 SLIDAGNNSAKENHE
+122 SLIDAGNTSAKENHE
-137 VQKARDAYNEALAIY
+137 VQKARDAYNEALALY
-152 HQYSTMDATRLASE
+152 HQYSTVDASQLA
-166 QAKAD
+166 
-171 AAQKAAQANY
+171 
-181 DSLQEQYTTASSD
+181 
-194 KTYTDAQAAVTEQTA
+194 
-209 NIKNYESQVEDYD
+209 
-222 TQIKDLDNGA
+222 
-232 STTLSIQ
+232 
-239 RQIDDKKTE
+239 
-248 LAQANS
+248 
-254 DLSRDNVL
+254 
-262 YQTDYEALKGFVRE
+262 
-276 VNPSADDT
+276 
-284 LVENTAAAW
+284 
-293 AKDTA
+293 
-298 TLASELIKKYPDLA
+298 A
-312 ENDPDSTVSSS
+312 E
-323 DGGGGTTAFASKTK
+323 KTK
-337 AEVKAKKWALA
+337 AEQQLTLLQQASKVAQEQYDARTAEKSNLENQASELKAQTASLRTILDKQGELDAANNTLKQDEIQYINDYNRVLTIAGQDAQVAMSYARYPETLA
-348 YTTITADNEKIKALQ
+348 QKLEDTDLNGVSTTSMNSVSPLTEDDNTGAGTNPSGGTTITTDPRLKRAQEMAKAYITIATDREKVNSLQ
-363 TELDRLNQDYANA
+363 TEVNRLVEDTSGINSVYEANA
-376 QGTVSENRQKL
+376 MYQSTLSGYNQIQQQLATFDAETQGLKQAADAAAQAVTDQQAVVQKL
-387 VDKRD
+387 TD
-392 EAYRKRNESQNLLNN
+392 AGS
-407 AQNIVNQYDNNLKA
+407 
-421 LKASVDQ
+421 
-428 AKSTLTAAQEAATKL
+428 
-443 QNAST
+443 

-461 ELLFNQQ
+461 ELLFTQQ
-468 LGDSSSLDMQ
+468 LGDSSYLDMQ
-478 AAKETIEKKRKALE
+478 AAKENIEKKKEALAK
-492 ELTANADELEVTAK
+492 LTANADELEVKAK

-580 TSGNNLL
+580 TSGNSLL
-587 VFKLTGDVDPD
+587 VFKLTGDVDPN

>member
-79 SVLVKVGQSVN
+79 SVLVKVGQTVN

-97 LEAQESDE
+97 LESQESDE

-137 VQKARDAYNEALAIY
+137 VQKARDAYNEALALY
-152 HQYSTMDATRLASE
+152 HQYSTVDASQLA
-166 QAKAD
+166 
-171 AAQKAAQANY
+171 
-181 DSLQEQYTTASSD
+181 
-194 KTYTDAQAAVTEQTA
+194 
-209 NIKNYESQVEDYD
+209 
-222 TQIKDLDNGA
+222 
-232 STTLSIQ
+232 
-239 RQIDDKKTE
+239 
-248 LAQANS
+248 
-254 DLSRDNVL
+254 
-262 YQTDYEALKGFVRE
+262 
-276 VNPSADDT
+276 
-284 LVENTAAAW
+284 
-293 AKDTA
+293 
-298 TLASELIKKYPDLA
+298 A
-312 ENDPDSTVSSS
+312 E
-323 DGGGGTTAFASKTK
+323 KTK
-337 AEVKAKKWALA
+337 AEQQLTLLQQASKVAQEQYDARTAEKSNLENQASELKAQTASLRTILDKQGELDAANNTLKQDEIQYINDYNRVLTIAGQDAQVAMSYARYPETLA
-348 YTTITADNEKIKALQ
+348 QKLEDTDLNGVSTTSVNSVSPLTEDDNTGAGTNPSGGTTITTDPRLKRAQEMAKAYITIATDREKVNSLQ
-363 TELDRLNQDYANA
+363 TEVNRLVEDTSGVNSVYEANA
-376 QGTVSENRQKL
+376 MYQSTLSGYNQIQQQLATFDAETQGLKQAADAAAQAVTDQQAVVQKL
-387 VDKRD
+387 TD
-392 EAYRKRNESQNLLNN
+392 AGS
-407 AQNIVNQYDNNLKA
+407 
-421 LKASVDQ
+421 
-428 AKSTLTAAQEAATKL
+428 
-443 QNAST
+443 
-448 AAETVKSTKASLE
+448 AAETVKSTKSALE
-461 ELLFNQQ
+461 ELLFTQQ
-468 LGDSSSLDMQ
+468 LGDSSYLDMQ
-478 AAKETIEKKRKALE
+478 AAKENIEKKKEALAK
-492 ELTANADELEVTAK
+492 LTANADELEVKAK

-587 VFKLTGDVDPD
+587 VFKLTGDVDPN

>member
-79 SVLVKVGQSVN
+79 SVLVKVGQTVN

-137 VQKARDAYNEALAIY
+137 VQKARDAYNEALALY
-152 HQYSTMDATRLASE
+152 HQYSTVDASQLA
-166 QAKAD
+166 
-171 AAQKAAQANY
+171 
-181 DSLQEQYTTASSD
+181 
-194 KTYTDAQAAVTEQTA
+194 
-209 NIKNYESQVEDYD
+209 
-222 TQIKDLDNGA
+222 
-232 STTLSIQ
+232 
-239 RQIDDKKTE
+239 
-248 LAQANS
+248 
-254 DLSRDNVL
+254 
-262 YQTDYEALKGFVRE
+262 
-276 VNPSADDT
+276 
-284 LVENTAAAW
+284 
-293 AKDTA
+293 
-298 TLASELIKKYPDLA
+298 A
-312 ENDPDSTVSSS
+312 E
-323 DGGGGTTAFASKTK
+323 KTK
-337 AEVKAKKWALA
+337 AEQQLTLLQQASKVAQEQYDARTAEKSNLENQASELKAQTASLRTILDKQGELDAANNTLKQDEIQYINDYNRVLTIAGQDAQVAMSYARYPETLA
-348 YTTITADNEKIKALQ
+348 QKLEDTDLNGVSTTSVNSVSPLTEDDNTGAGTNPSGGTTITTDPRLKRAQEMAKAYITIATDREKVNSLQ
-363 TELDRLNQDYANA
+363 TEVNRLVEDTSGVNSVYEANA
-376 QGTVSENRQKL
+376 MYQSTLSGYNQIQQQLATFDAETQGLKQAADAAAQAVTDQQAVVQKL
-387 VDKRD
+387 TD
-392 EAYRKRNESQNLLNN
+392 AGS
-407 AQNIVNQYDNNLKA
+407 
-421 LKASVDQ
+421 
-428 AKSTLTAAQEAATKL
+428 
-443 QNAST
+443 
-448 AAETVKSTKASLE
+448 AAETVKSTKSALE
-461 ELLFNQQ
+461 ELLFTQQ
-468 LGDSSSLDMQ
+468 LGDSSYLDIQ
-478 AAKETIEKKRKALE
+478 AAKENIEKKKEALAK
-492 ELTANADELEVTAK
+492 LTANADELEVKAK
-506 VGGVVASIEV
+506 VGGVIASIEV

-587 VFKLTGDVDPD
+587 VFKLTGDVDPN

>member
-19 FLAILLVLTFFSNT
+19 FLAVLLVLTFFSNT

-41 VAAQQIEG
+41 VAAQQVAG

-79 SVLVKVGQSVN
+79 SVLVKVGQTVN

-122 SLIDAGNNSAKENHE
+122 SLVDAGNTSAKENHE

-194 KTYTDAQAAVTEQTA
+194 KTYTDAQAAVSEQTA
-209 NIKNYESQVEDYD
+209 NVKSLKASIDEYTQKLRELQTGSTPRSVDQINADINAANAELNRLLTTNAAAIAEHEANYKRLSSLAGGRDEVMAAYCTMTDEELAKALGSYTGGKTGNDGAVITPATANTEDARAVKAAYAAL
-222 TQIKDLDNGA
+222 KDYYAAKSAQEERL
-232 STTLSIQ
+232 TTLQAELEVAQKYTTTAQTIQ
-239 RQIDDKKTE
+239 Q
-248 LAQANS
+248 
-254 DLSRDNVL
+254 
-262 YQTDYEALKGFVRE
+262 YQSKL
-276 VNPSADDT
+276 
-284 LVENTAAAW
+284 NTATY
-293 AKDTA
+293 D
-298 TLASELIKKYPDLA
+298 
-312 ENDPDSTVSSS
+312 
-323 DGGGGTTAFASKTK
+323 
-337 AEVKAKKWALA
+337 
-348 YTTITADNEKIKALQ
+348 LQ
-363 TELDRLNQDYANA
+363 TA
-376 QGTVSENRQKL
+376 QNT
-387 VDKRD
+387 
-392 EAYRKRNESQNLLNN
+392 LNN

-428 AKSTLTAAQEAATKL
+428 AKSTLTAAQEAVTKL
-443 QNAST
+443 QSAAT
-448 AAETVKSTKASLE
+448 AAETVKSTKSALE
-461 ELLFNQQ
+461 ELLFTQQ
-468 LGDSSSLDMQ
+468 LGDSSYLDIQ
-478 AAKETIEKKRKALE
+478 AAKETIEKKREALK
-492 ELTANADELEVTAK
+492 ELTASADDLEVKAK
-506 VGGVVASIEV
+506 VGGVVAAINV
-516 TAGNSIGPDTPLAK
+516 TAGNSIGPDSPLAT
-530 LNVADRGYT
+530 LNVADRGFT
-539 IKISVTAEQAK
+539 IKISVTNDQAK
-550 RVKVGDKADVVN
+550 RVKVGDSAEVVN

-573 NIARDPN
+573 KITRD
-580 TSGNNLL
+580 TSNQANSLL
-587 VFKLTGDVDPD
+587 VFKVTGDVDPD

-608 SASYDALVPNSAVR
+608 SANYDALVPNSAVR

-643 YTATRVPVQVLAQDD
+643 YTATRVPVQVLASDD
-658 TMSAISGIGAGEF
+658 TSTAVSGIGAGEF
-671 VITTSTKPIEAGTQ
+671 VITTSTKPLSAGTQ

>member
-122 SLIDAGNNSAKENHE
+122 SLIEAGNTSAKENHE
-137 VQKARDAYNEALAIY
+137 VQKARDAYNEALALY
-152 HQYSTMDATRLASE
+152 HQYSTVDASQLA
-166 QAKAD
+166 
-171 AAQKAAQANY
+171 
-181 DSLQEQYTTASSD
+181 
-194 KTYTDAQAAVTEQTA
+194 
-209 NIKNYESQVEDYD
+209 
-222 TQIKDLDNGA
+222 
-232 STTLSIQ
+232 
-239 RQIDDKKTE
+239 
-248 LAQANS
+248 
-254 DLSRDNVL
+254 
-262 YQTDYEALKGFVRE
+262 
-276 VNPSADDT
+276 
-284 LVENTAAAW
+284 
-293 AKDTA
+293 
-298 TLASELIKKYPDLA
+298 A
-312 ENDPDSTVSSS
+312 E
-323 DGGGGTTAFASKTK
+323 KTK
-337 AEVKAKKWALA
+337 AEQQLTLLQQASKVAQEQYDARTAEKSNLENQASELKAQTASLRTILDKQGELDAANNTLKQDEIQYINDYNRVLTIAGQDAQVAMSYARYPETLA
-348 YTTITADNEKIKALQ
+348 QKLEDTDLNGVSTTSVNSVSPLTEDDNTGAGTNPSGGTTITTDPRLKRAQEMAKAYITIATDREKVNSLQ
-363 TELDRLNQDYANA
+363 TEVNRLVEDTSGVNSVYEANA
-376 QGTVSENRQKL
+376 MYQSTLSGYNQIQQQLATFDAETQGLKQAADAAAQAVTDQQAVVQKL
-387 VDKRD
+387 TD
-392 EAYRKRNESQNLLNN
+392 AGS
-407 AQNIVNQYDNNLKA
+407 
-421 LKASVDQ
+421 
-428 AKSTLTAAQEAATKL
+428 
-443 QNAST
+443 
-448 AAETVKSTKASLE
+448 AAETVKSTKSALE
-461 ELLFNQQ
+461 ELLFTQQ
-468 LGDSSSLDMQ
+468 LGDSSYLDMQ
-478 AAKETIEKKRKALE
+478 AAKENIEKKKEALAK
-492 ELTANADELEVTAK
+492 LTANADELEVKAK

-587 VFKLTGDVDPD
+587 VFKLTGDVDPN

>member
-55 IRGSGTVGANETY
+55 IRGSGMVGANETY

-97 LEAQESDE
+97 LESQESDE

-122 SLIDAGNNSAKENHE
+122 SLIDAGNTSAKENHE

-209 NIKNYESQVEDYD
+209 NVKSLKASIDEYTQKLRELQTGAPTKTVDQVQSE
-222 TQIKDLDNGA
+222 
-232 STTLSIQ
+232 
-239 RQIDDKKTE
+239 IDAANTE
-248 LAQANS
+248 LTK
-254 DLSRDNVL
+254 LLKDN
-262 YQTDYEALKGFVRE
+262 
-276 VNPSADDT
+276 
-284 LVENTAAAW
+284 
-293 AKDTA
+293 A
-298 TLASELIKKYPDLA
+298 T
-312 ENDPDSTVSSS
+312 
-323 DGGGGTTAFASKTK
+323 
-337 AEVKAKKWALA
+337 ALA
-348 YTTITADNEKIKALQ
+348 MHEANYKRLSALAGGRDEVMAAYCNMSDEELAKALGSY
-363 TELDRLNQDYANA
+363 TGGETGND
-376 QGTVSENRQKL
+376 GTVSTPATANTDDARAVKAAYAALKDYYAAKSAQEERLTTLQAELEVAQKYTTTAQTIQQYQGKL
-387 VDKRD
+387 NTATYDLNT
-392 EAYRKRNESQNLLNN
+392 AQNTLNN

-448 AAETVKSTKASLE
+448 AAETVKSTKSALE
-461 ELLFNQQ
+461 ELLFTQQ
-468 LGDSSSLDMQ
+468 LGDSSYLDMQ
-478 AAKETIEKKRKALE
+478 AAKENIEKKKEALAK
-492 ELTANADELEVTAK
+492 LTANADELEVKAK
-506 VGGVVASIEV
+506 VGGVIASIEV

-587 VFKLTGDVDPD
+587 VFKLTGDVDPN

>member
-97 LEAQESDE
+97 LESQESDE

-122 SLIDAGNNSAKENHE
+122 SLIDAGNTSAKENHE

-209 NIKNYESQVEDYD
+209 NVKSLKASIDEYTQKLRELQTGAPTKTVDQVQSE
-222 TQIKDLDNGA
+222 
-232 STTLSIQ
+232 
-239 RQIDDKKTE
+239 IDAANTE
-248 LAQANS
+248 LTK
-254 DLSRDNVL
+254 LLKDN
-262 YQTDYEALKGFVRE
+262 
-276 VNPSADDT
+276 
-284 LVENTAAAW
+284 
-293 AKDTA
+293 A
-298 TLASELIKKYPDLA
+298 T
-312 ENDPDSTVSSS
+312 
-323 DGGGGTTAFASKTK
+323 
-337 AEVKAKKWALA
+337 ALA
-348 YTTITADNEKIKALQ
+348 MHEANYKRLSALAGGRDEVMAAYCNMSDDELAKALGSY
-363 TELDRLNQDYANA
+363 TGGETGND
-376 QGTVSENRQKL
+376 GTVSTPATANTDDARAVKAAYAALKDYYAAKSAQEERLTTLQAELEVAQKYTTTAQTIQQYQGKL
-387 VDKRD
+387 NTATYDLNT
-392 EAYRKRNESQNLLNN
+392 AQNTLNN

-443 QNAST
+443 QNAAT
-448 AAETVKSTKASLE
+448 AAETVKSTKSALE
-461 ELLFNQQ
+461 ELLFTQQ
-468 LGDSSSLDMQ
+468 LGDSSYLDMQ
-478 AAKETIEKKRKALE
+478 AAKENIEKKKEALAK
-492 ELTANADELEVTAK
+492 LTANADELEVKAK
-506 VGGVVASIEV
+506 VGGVIASIEV

-587 VFKLTGDVDPD
+587 VFKLTGDVDPN

>member
-97 LEAQESDE
+97 LESQESDE

-137 VQKARDAYNEALAIY
+137 VQKARDAYNEALALY
-152 HQYSTMDATRLASE
+152 HQYSTVDASQLA
-166 QAKAD
+166 
-171 AAQKAAQANY
+171 
-181 DSLQEQYTTASSD
+181 
-194 KTYTDAQAAVTEQTA
+194 
-209 NIKNYESQVEDYD
+209 
-222 TQIKDLDNGA
+222 
-232 STTLSIQ
+232 
-239 RQIDDKKTE
+239 
-248 LAQANS
+248 
-254 DLSRDNVL
+254 
-262 YQTDYEALKGFVRE
+262 
-276 VNPSADDT
+276 
-284 LVENTAAAW
+284 
-293 AKDTA
+293 
-298 TLASELIKKYPDLA
+298 A
-312 ENDPDSTVSSS
+312 E
-323 DGGGGTTAFASKTK
+323 KTK
-337 AEVKAKKWALA
+337 AEQQLTLLQQASKVAQEQYDARTAEKSNLENQASELKAQTASLRTILDKQGELDAANNTLKQDEIQYINDYNRVLTIAGQDAQVAMSYARYPETLA
-348 YTTITADNEKIKALQ
+348 QKLEDTDLNGVSTTSMNSVSPLTEDNNTGAGTNPSGGTTITTDPRLKRAQEMATAYITIATDREKVNSLQ
-363 TELDRLNQDYANA
+363 TEVNRLVEDTSGINSVYEANA
-376 QGTVSENRQKL
+376 MYQSTLSGYNQIQQQLATFDAETQGLKQAADAAAQAVTDQQAVVQKL
-387 VDKRD
+387 TD
-392 EAYRKRNESQNLLNN
+392 AGS
-407 AQNIVNQYDNNLKA
+407 
-421 LKASVDQ
+421 
-428 AKSTLTAAQEAATKL
+428 
-443 QNAST
+443 

-461 ELLFNQQ
+461 ELLFTQQ
-468 LGDSSSLDMQ
+468 LGDSSYLDMQ
-478 AAKETIEKKRKALE
+478 AAKENIEKKKEALAK
-492 ELTANADELEVTAK
+492 LTANADELEVKAK
-506 VGGVVASIEV
+506 VGGVIASIEV

-587 VFKLTGDVDPD
+587 VFKLTGDVDPN

>member
-79 SVLVKVGQSVN
+79 SVLVKVGQTVN

-97 LEAQESDE
+97 LESQESDE

-137 VQKARDAYNEALAIY
+137 VQKARDAYNEALEVY
-152 HQYSTMDATRLASE
+152 HQYSTMDASRLASE

-181 DSLQEQYTTASSD
+181 DSLQEQYTEASSAKD
-194 KTYTDAQAAVTEQTA
+194 YTDAQAAVTEQTA
-209 NIKNYESQVEDYD
+209 NIKSLQASIEEYTQKLRELQTGAPAKTADQVQSEIDAANAELNRLLTANAAAIAEHEANYKRLSTLAGGRDEVMAAYCNMSDEELAKALGSYTGGETGEDGTITIPATANTDDAKAVKAAYAALKD
-222 TQIKDLDNGA
+222 YYSAKATQEAKLATLQDELKA
-232 STTLSIQ
+232 AQEYTTTAQSIQ
-239 RQIDDKKTE
+239 Q
-248 LAQANS
+248 
-254 DLSRDNVL
+254 
-262 YQTDYEALKGFVRE
+262 YQNKL
-276 VNPSADDT
+276 
-284 LVENTAAAW
+284 NTA
-293 AKDTA
+293 T
-298 TLASELIKKYPDLA
+298 YDLH
-312 ENDPDSTVSSS
+312 
-323 DGGGGTTAFASKTK
+323 
-337 AEVKAKKWALA
+337 
-348 YTTITADNEKIKALQ
+348 
-363 TELDRLNQDYANA
+363 NA
-376 QGTVSENRQKL
+376 QNT
-387 VDKRD
+387 
-392 EAYRKRNESQNLLNN
+392 LNN
-407 AQNIVNQYDNNLKA
+407 AQNIVNQYDNNLKS

-428 AKSTLTAAQEAATKL
+428 AKDTLTAAQEAATNL

-448 AAETVKSTKASLE
+448 AAETVKSAKASLE

-468 LGDSSSLDMQ
+468 LGDSSYLDIQ
-478 AAKETIEKKRKALE
+478 AAKETIEKKKEALA

-506 VGGVVASIEV
+506 VGGVVAAINV
-516 TAGNSIGPDTPLAK
+516 TAGNSIGPDSPLAT

-573 NIARDPN
+573 SIARDPN

-587 VFKLTGDVDPD
+587 VFKLTGDVEPN

-658 TMSAISGIGAGEF
+658 TMSAVSGIGAGEF

>member
-1 MEETK
+1 M
-6 VSKREWV
+6 
-13 KTAAII
+13 
-19 FLAILLVLTFFSNT
+19 
-33 IMNATLPE
+33 
-41 VAAQQIEG
+41 
-49 GTINAK
+49 
-55 IRGSGTVGANETY
+55 
-68 DVTINQTRKIA
+68 
-79 SVLVKVGQSVN
+79 
-90 AGDTLFL
+90 
-97 LEAQESDE
+97 
-105 VKAAQDELD
+105 
-114 QLELSYEK
+114 
-122 SLIDAGNNSAKENHE
+122 
-137 VQKARDAYNEALAIY
+137 QKARDAYNEALAIY

-209 NIKNYESQVEDYD
+209 NVKSLKASIDEY
-222 TQIKDLDNGA
+222 TQKLRELQNGA
-232 STTLSIQ
+232 PTKTVDQVNTEIQAANDELNRLLTANAAAIAEHEANYKRLSTLAGGRDEVMAAYCNMSDEELAKALGSYTGGEIGKDGTVITPATANTEDARAVKAAYAALKDYYAAKSAQEERLTTLQAELEVAQKYTTTAQTIQ
-239 RQIDDKKTE
+239 Q
-248 LAQANS
+248 
-254 DLSRDNVL
+254 
-262 YQTDYEALKGFVRE
+262 YQSKL
-276 VNPSADDT
+276 
-284 LVENTAAAW
+284 NTATY
-293 AKDTA
+293 DLNTA
-298 TLASELIKKYPDLA
+298 
-312 ENDPDSTVSSS
+312 
-323 DGGGGTTAFASKTK
+323 
-337 AEVKAKKWALA
+337 
-348 YTTITADNEKIKALQ
+348 
-363 TELDRLNQDYANA
+363 
-376 QGTVSENRQKL
+376 
-387 VDKRD
+387 
-392 EAYRKRNESQNLLNN
+392 QNTLNN

-448 AAETVKSTKASLE
+448 AAETVKSTKSALE
-461 ELLFNQQ
+461 ELLFTQQ
-468 LGDSSSLDMQ
+468 LGDSSYLDMQ
-478 AAKETIEKKRKALE
+478 AAKENIEKKKEALAK
-492 ELTANADELEVTAK
+492 LTANADELEVKAK
-506 VGGVVASIEV
+506 VGGVIASIEV

-587 VFKLTGDVDPD
+587 VFKLTGDVDPN

>member
-137 VQKARDAYNEALAIY
+137 VQKARDAYNEALALY
-152 HQYSTMDATRLASE
+152 HQYSTVDASQLA
-166 QAKAD
+166 
-171 AAQKAAQANY
+171 
-181 DSLQEQYTTASSD
+181 
-194 KTYTDAQAAVTEQTA
+194 
-209 NIKNYESQVEDYD
+209 
-222 TQIKDLDNGA
+222 
-232 STTLSIQ
+232 
-239 RQIDDKKTE
+239 
-248 LAQANS
+248 
-254 DLSRDNVL
+254 
-262 YQTDYEALKGFVRE
+262 
-276 VNPSADDT
+276 
-284 LVENTAAAW
+284 
-293 AKDTA
+293 
-298 TLASELIKKYPDLA
+298 A
-312 ENDPDSTVSSS
+312 E
-323 DGGGGTTAFASKTK
+323 KTK
-337 AEVKAKKWALA
+337 AEQQLTLLQQASKVAQEQYDARTAEKSNLENQASELKAQTASLRTILDKQGELDAANNTLKQDEIQYINDYNRVLTIAGQDAQVAMSYARYPETLA
-348 YTTITADNEKIKALQ
+348 QKLEDTDLNGVSTTSVNSVSPLTEDDNTGAGTNPSGGTTITTDPRLKRAQEMAKAYITIATDREKVNSLQ
-363 TELDRLNQDYANA
+363 TEVNRLVEDTSGVNSVYEANA
-376 QGTVSENRQKL
+376 MYQSTLSGYNQIQQQLATFDAETQGLKQAADAAAQAVTDQQAVVQKL
-387 VDKRD
+387 TD
-392 EAYRKRNESQNLLNN
+392 AGS
-407 AQNIVNQYDNNLKA
+407 
-421 LKASVDQ
+421 
-428 AKSTLTAAQEAATKL
+428 
-443 QNAST
+443 
-448 AAETVKSTKASLE
+448 AAETVKSTKSALE
-461 ELLFNQQ
+461 ELLFTQQ
-468 LGDSSSLDMQ
+468 LGDSSYLDMQ
-478 AAKETIEKKRKALE
+478 AAKENIEKKKEALAK
-492 ELTANADELEVTAK
+492 LTANADELEVKAK

-587 VFKLTGDVDPD
+587 VFKLTGDVDPN

>member
-97 LEAQESDE
+97 LESQESDE

-137 VQKARDAYNEALAIY
+137 VQKARDAYNEALALY
-152 HQYSTMDATRLASE
+152 HQYSTVDASQLA
-166 QAKAD
+166 
-171 AAQKAAQANY
+171 
-181 DSLQEQYTTASSD
+181 
-194 KTYTDAQAAVTEQTA
+194 
-209 NIKNYESQVEDYD
+209 
-222 TQIKDLDNGA
+222 
-232 STTLSIQ
+232 
-239 RQIDDKKTE
+239 
-248 LAQANS
+248 
-254 DLSRDNVL
+254 
-262 YQTDYEALKGFVRE
+262 
-276 VNPSADDT
+276 
-284 LVENTAAAW
+284 
-293 AKDTA
+293 
-298 TLASELIKKYPDLA
+298 A
-312 ENDPDSTVSSS
+312 E
-323 DGGGGTTAFASKTK
+323 KTK
-337 AEVKAKKWALA
+337 AEQQLTLLQQASKVAQEQYDARTAEKSNLENQASELKAQTASLRTILDKQGELDAANNTLKQDEIQYINDYNRVLTIAGQDAQVAMSYARYPETLA
-348 YTTITADNEKIKALQ
+348 QKLEDTDLNGVSTTSVNSVSPLTEDDNTGAGTNPSGGTTITTDPRLKRAQEMAKAYITIATDREKVNSLQ
-363 TELDRLNQDYANA
+363 TEVNRLVEDTSGINSVYEANA
-376 QGTVSENRQKL
+376 MYQSTLSGYNQIQQQLATFDAETQGLKQAADAAAQAVTDQQAVVQKL
-387 VDKRD
+387 TD
-392 EAYRKRNESQNLLNN
+392 AGS
-407 AQNIVNQYDNNLKA
+407 
-421 LKASVDQ
+421 
-428 AKSTLTAAQEAATKL
+428 
-443 QNAST
+443 
-448 AAETVKSTKASLE
+448 AAETVKSTKSALE

-468 LGDSSSLDMQ
+468 LGDSSYLDMQ
-478 AAKETIEKKRKALE
+478 AAKENIEKKKEALAK
-492 ELTANADELEVTAK
+492 LTANADELEVTAK
-506 VGGVVASIEV
+506 VGGVIASIEV

-587 VFKLTGDVDPD
+587 VFKLTGDVDPN

>member
-79 SVLVKVGQSVN
+79 SVLVKVGQAVN

-209 NIKNYESQVEDYD
+209 NVKSLKASIDEYTQKLRELQTGAPTKTVDQVQSEIDAANTELTKLLKDNATALAMHEANYKRLSALAGGRNEVMAAYCTMTDEELAKALGSYTGGETGNDGTVTTPATANTDDARAVKSAYAALKDYYAAKSA
-222 TQIKDLDNGA
+222 QEERL
-232 STTLSIQ
+232 TTLQAELEVAQKYTTTAQTIQ
-239 RQIDDKKTE
+239 Q
-248 LAQANS
+248 
-254 DLSRDNVL
+254 
-262 YQTDYEALKGFVRE
+262 YQSKL
-276 VNPSADDT
+276 
-284 LVENTAAAW
+284 NTATY
-293 AKDTA
+293 D
-298 TLASELIKKYPDLA
+298 
-312 ENDPDSTVSSS
+312 
-323 DGGGGTTAFASKTK
+323 
-337 AEVKAKKWALA
+337 
-348 YTTITADNEKIKALQ
+348 LQ
-363 TELDRLNQDYANA
+363 TA
-376 QGTVSENRQKL
+376 QNT
-387 VDKRD
+387 
-392 EAYRKRNESQNLLNN
+392 LNN

-461 ELLFNQQ
+461 ELLFTQQ
-468 LGDSSSLDMQ
+468 LGDSSYLDMQ
-478 AAKETIEKKRKALE
+478 AAKENIEKKKEALAK
-492 ELTANADELEVTAK
+492 LTANADELEVKAK

-539 IKISVTAEQAK
+539 IKISVSAEQAK

-587 VFKLTGDVDPD
+587 VFKLTGDVDPN
-598 TNLTLSIGQK
+598 TNLTLSIGQT

>member
-97 LEAQESDE
+97 LESQESDE

-122 SLIDAGNNSAKENHE
+122 SLIDAGNTSAKENHE
-137 VQKARDAYNEALAIY
+137 VQKARDAYNEALALY
-152 HQYSTMDATRLASE
+152 HQYSTVDASQLA
-166 QAKAD
+166 
-171 AAQKAAQANY
+171 
-181 DSLQEQYTTASSD
+181 
-194 KTYTDAQAAVTEQTA
+194 
-209 NIKNYESQVEDYD
+209 
-222 TQIKDLDNGA
+222 
-232 STTLSIQ
+232 
-239 RQIDDKKTE
+239 
-248 LAQANS
+248 
-254 DLSRDNVL
+254 
-262 YQTDYEALKGFVRE
+262 
-276 VNPSADDT
+276 
-284 LVENTAAAW
+284 
-293 AKDTA
+293 
-298 TLASELIKKYPDLA
+298 A
-312 ENDPDSTVSSS
+312 E
-323 DGGGGTTAFASKTK
+323 KTK
-337 AEVKAKKWALA
+337 AEQQLTLLQQASKVAQEQYDARTAEKSNLENQASELKAQTASLRTILDKQGELDAANNTLKQDEIQYINDYNRVLTIAGQDAQVAMSYARYPETLA
-348 YTTITADNEKIKALQ
+348 QKLEDTDLNGVSTTSVNSVSPLTEDDNTGAGTNPSGGTTITTDPRLKRAQEMAKAYITIATDREKVNSLQ
-363 TELDRLNQDYANA
+363 TEVNRLVEDTSGVNSVYEANA
-376 QGTVSENRQKL
+376 MYQSTLSGYNQIQQQLATFDAETQGLKQAADAAAQAVTDQQAVVQKL
-387 VDKRD
+387 TD
-392 EAYRKRNESQNLLNN
+392 AGS
-407 AQNIVNQYDNNLKA
+407 
-421 LKASVDQ
+421 
-428 AKSTLTAAQEAATKL
+428 
-443 QNAST
+443 
-448 AAETVKSTKASLE
+448 AAETVKSTKSALE
-461 ELLFNQQ
+461 ELLFTQQ
-468 LGDSSSLDMQ
+468 LGDSSYLDMQ
-478 AAKETIEKKRKALE
+478 AAKENIEKKKEALAK
-492 ELTANADELEVTAK
+492 LTANADELEVKAK

-516 TAGNSIGPDTPLAK
+516 TAGNSIGPDAPLAK

-587 VFKLTGDVDPD
+587 VFKLTGDVDPN

>member
-97 LEAQESDE
+97 LESQESDE

-137 VQKARDAYNEALAIY
+137 VQKARDAYNEALALY
-152 HQYSTMDATRLASE
+152 HQYSTVDASQLA
-166 QAKAD
+166 
-171 AAQKAAQANY
+171 
-181 DSLQEQYTTASSD
+181 
-194 KTYTDAQAAVTEQTA
+194 
-209 NIKNYESQVEDYD
+209 
-222 TQIKDLDNGA
+222 
-232 STTLSIQ
+232 
-239 RQIDDKKTE
+239 
-248 LAQANS
+248 
-254 DLSRDNVL
+254 
-262 YQTDYEALKGFVRE
+262 
-276 VNPSADDT
+276 
-284 LVENTAAAW
+284 
-293 AKDTA
+293 
-298 TLASELIKKYPDLA
+298 A
-312 ENDPDSTVSSS
+312 E
-323 DGGGGTTAFASKTK
+323 KTK
-337 AEVKAKKWALA
+337 AEQQLTLLQQASKVAQEQYDARTAEKSNLENQASELKAQTASLRTILDKQGELDAANNTLKQDEIQYINDYNRVLTIAGQDAQVAMSYARYPETLA
-348 YTTITADNEKIKALQ
+348 QKLEDTDLNGVSTTSMNSVSPLTEDNNTGAGTNPSGGTTITTDPRLKRAQEMATAYITIATDREKVNSLQ
-363 TELDRLNQDYANA
+363 TEVNRLVEDTSGINSVYEANA
-376 QGTVSENRQKL
+376 MYQ
-387 VDKRD
+387 
-392 EAYRKRNESQNLLNN
+392 
-407 AQNIVNQYDNNLKA
+407 
-421 LKASVDQ
+421 
-428 AKSTLTAAQEAATKL
+428 STLSGYNQIQQQLATFDAETQGLKQAADAAAQAVTDQQAVVQRLTD
-443 QNAST
+443 AGS
-448 AAETVKSTKASLE
+448 AAETVKSTKSALE
-461 ELLFNQQ
+461 ELLFTQQ
-468 LGDSSSLDMQ
+468 LGDSSYLDMQ
-478 AAKETIEKKRKALE
+478 AAKENIEKKKEALAK
-492 ELTANADELEVTAK
+492 LTANADELEVKAK

-587 VFKLTGDVDPD
+587 VFKLTGDVDPN